1 MSGVLG
7 GRVFESKKL
16 LPYATTT
23 AAAARDD
30 DLAKPQIDAA
40 GHAYLVAAGGGGGC
54 PRERGVGVWVA
65 WEAWPKKLPRLPT
78 TLNKVV
84 PLPAGKVWMVRAV
97 VRASKMVCPITFPE
111 GK

>member
-1 MSGVLG
+1 MFLVDGFLKAKSYYHT
-7 GRVFESKKL
+7 L
-16 LPYATTT
+16 LLRRLLHGTTT
-23 AAAARDD
+23 WQSRK
-30 DLAKPQIDAA
+30 LTLQ
-40 GHAYLVAAGGGGGC
+40 GMFSVGRGGGVC

>member
-1 MSGVLG
+1 MSGVFG

-40 GHAYLVAAGGGGGC
+40 GHA
-54 PRERGVGVWVA
+54 
-65 WEAWPKKLPRLPT
+65 
-78 TLNKVV
+78 
-84 PLPAGKVWMVRAV
+84 
-97 VRASKMVCPITFPE
+97 
-111 GK
+111 